1 MSPGEAWGEPRAPIP
16 LSVTRTAEATPRGPY
31 REPVPSPSPSPVL
44 VVDALGV
51 RIGIDL
57 GDLDDAD
64 RIAVRA
70 AWTGALAHGEAEPH
84 ATVTPT
90 ASLGRGPMLAALSSA
105 VTLSAIHERRGELWM
120 LHAAG
125 VAGHDGAVVV
135 LVGPSGAGKTTAIRL
150 LAARA
155 GYVSD
160 ETIALDATGAVLP
173 YRKPLSV
180 ITDGVAHKVQHSP
193 VDLGLGELPTAPLRL
208 ARIVLLDRR
217 TEPTPARLLPVPI
230 SEAIAELAG
239 QSSAL
244 AQLPGAVRTMADLI
258 GQTGGVVRAEYA
270 EAEDLATLVR
280 GLLDAGAPT
289 TVPSVMAPE
298 ATRRAPENT
307 AGPRHASENPAGP
320 RYARTQAV
328 DWSPLPDGTLAVLTA
343 NADGSGVLRVLAGVA
358 PTLWE
363 AADGVP
369 RDTLVAE
376 VDARFV
382 CPDPGAVT
390 DAALASLVAAGLLRV
405 AG

>member
-1 MSPGEAWGEPRAPIP
+1 MPSPAA
-16 LSVTRTAEATPRGPY
+16 PY

-64 RIAVRA
+64 RRAVRT
-70 AWTGALAHGEAEPH
+70 AWTGALADENAEPR

-90 ASLGRGPMLAALSSA
+90 ASLGPGPMLAALSSA
-105 VTLSAIHERRGELWM
+105 VTLSAIHERRGDLWM

-125 VAGHDGAVVV
+125 VAGSDGAVVV
-135 LVGPSGAGKTTAIRL
+135 LVGPSGAGKTTAIRH

-217 TEPTPARLLPVPI
+217 REPTPARLLPVPT

-244 AQLPGAVRTMADLI
+244 AQLPGAVRTMAGLI
-258 GQTGGVVRAEYA
+258 AQTGGVVRAEYD
-270 EAEDLATLVR
+270 EAEDLAMLVR

-289 TVPSVMAPE
+289 TVPSVVTPA
-298 ATRRAPENT
+298 ATRRAPEDT
-307 AGPRHASENPAGP
+307 AGPRYE
-320 RYARTQAV
+320 RTETV

-343 NADGSGVLRVLAGVA
+343 NADGSGILRVLAGVA
-358 PTLWE
+358 PALWE
-363 AADGVP
+363 AADGVS
-369 RDTLVAE
+369 REALVAD
-376 VDARFV
+376 VDARFD
-382 CPDPGAVT
+382 CPDPGLVT
-390 DAALASLVAAGLLRV
+390 DTTLASLVDAGLLRV